1 MQDDPRRLTRLAA
14 GAPADVLKEAAD
26 AEVVAGR
33 DEAPARDRYAPGSGE
48 QRRESTDDEH
58 EPDEDLG
65 HLDRVAERVCMRHDG
80 AGEEAAV
87 PGGRSL
93 AGIVESSREPVR
105 EVAAVEL
112 VNPETSHS

>member
-1 MQDDPRRLTRLAA
+1 MTGTTRVTAENTPAA
-14 GAPADVLKEAAD
+14 AN
-26 AEVVAGR
+26 AGR
-33 DEAPARDRYAPGSGE
+33 DGGAADPVAGE

-65 HLDRVAERVCMRHDG
+65 YLNRVAERVCMRHDG

-93 AGIVESSREPVR
+93 AGIVESSREPVLGSR
-105 EVAAVEL
+105 RGGA
-112 VNPETSHS
+112 S